1 MKNGYARV
9 YMRRVSTNKREDVYV
24 HRIIAKLFVE
34 NPENKPFVNH
44 LDCNRANNK
53 ASNLEWVTSKEN
65 EDFRDFNSEYNYKLF
80 NKKFSD
86 NEVIQ
91 ICEAMNKNYSYL
103 EICCYILQ
111 IPYTGIVHK
120 RLSDIQRGIT
130 YSYITRDIF
139 GFGIQRLSQGIK
151 Q

>member
-1 MKNGYARV
+1 MLKEIPDFDGYFADENGNIYTTLKKGCRNRFDLSKRISPQKLKYRYLRNGYARV

-65 EDFRDFNSEYNYKLF
+65 NEYALKYGF
-80 NKKFSD
+80 M
-86 NEVIQ
+86 Q
-91 ICEAMNKNYSYL
+91 
-103 EICCYILQ
+103 
-111 IPYTGIVHK
+111 
-120 RLSDIQRGIT
+120 RLSDGIF
-130 YSYITRDIF
+130 SH
-139 GFGIQRLSQGIK
+139 K
-151 Q
+151 

>member
-1 MKNGYARV
+1 MLKEIPDFDGYFADENGNIYTTLKKGCRNRFDLSKRISPQKLKYRYLQNGYARV

-65 EDFRDFNSEYNYKLF
+65 NEYALK
-80 NKKFSD
+80 
-86 NEVIQ
+86 
-91 ICEAMNKNYSYL
+91 
-103 EICCYILQ
+103 
-111 IPYTGIVHK
+111 H
-120 RLSDIQRGIT
+120 
-130 YSYITRDIF
+130 
-139 GFGIQRLSQGIK
+139 GFMQRLNDGTFSHK
-151 Q
+151 